1 MNFSVLCQKRTLK
14 LLSKIPPCVG
24 KAREAMWKGSFLFQV
39 QGRQK
44 PNTRSRL
51 GRREREERKSEGGR
65 EKSQTKEPTKRL
77 QEKLASTFSGT
88 EDGKKADLK
97 KS

>member
-1 MNFSVLCQKRTLK
+1 MRQC
-14 LLSKIPPCVG
+14 G
-24 KAREAMWKGSFLFQV
+24 KEVFYFKCRGDKSQ
-39 QGRQK
+39 
-44 PNTRSRL
+44 TRSRL
-51 GRREREERKSEGGR
+51 GRQEREERKSEGGR